1 MANPNIAAIG
11 ELYGATLG
19 FRVSSA
25 QPVFASSGGLTIN
38 NNSTTSTTS
47 ITTPTQYSNRILIC
61 QVSSW
66 DSSYANNSGNTM
78 TYNGVSMTRINN
90 TSGDH
95 AGAIHFYLVNPATGA
110 NDLVFNLNGST
121 SSNTT
126 WGQYAYF
133 YNINQTDPFR
143 TLTGGVKYFTDSYY
157 YSSSSMD
164 WDNDN
169 STATLRFASMPG
181 DIGLLLLV
189 GGRRSASTT
198 NFTASSASESW
209 TGSSM
214 WASGSSGNYWGHRA
228 VGSYVKIDSTSV
240 NMQANGS
247 SWYNNSN
254 SDTSTTGTAMV
265 MQPSAG
271 STVMTCPS
279 GYVIKVNSVR
289 AGNPEAAGLT
299 ATLSVSGLVASG
311 DSPSTYRNAADN
323 ADVVTASGNVQGVN
337 LSTAVTIP
345 QTGSLELLSR
355 PFWLTEGD
363 NLETLV
369 MFAQPTMQNSVIE
382 AYAAD
387 FVVTFDIIKQSS

>member
-19 FRVSSA
+19 FRVSSQ
-25 QPVFASSGGLTIN
+25 QPVFASSGSLTIT
-38 NNSTTSTTS
+38 NSSSTSTTS
-47 ITTPTQYSNRILIC
+47 ITTPTQYSNRILLC
-61 QVSSW
+61 QVTSY
-66 DSSYANNSGNTM
+66 DSSYANNAGNTM

-90 TSGDH
+90 GSSNHSGW
-95 AGAIHFYLVNPATGA
+95 IHYYLVNPTTGA

-121 SSNTT
+121 SSNST
-126 WGQYAYF
+126 WGAYAYF

-143 TLTGGVKYFTDSYY
+143 TLTGGVKYFQESIYRSKTSE
-157 YSSSSMD
+157 D
-164 WDNDN
+164 WDNDDD
-169 STATLRFASMPG
+169 TDTKRFASMPG
-181 DIGLLLLV
+181 DIGIMM
-189 GGRRSASTT
+189 GGGARRVASTIS
-198 NFTASSASESW
+198 FDA
-209 TGSSM
+209 GSSSGSM
-214 WASGSSGNYWGHRA
+214 WSSGSSGDYWSHRA
-228 VGSYVKIDSTSV
+228 TGMYAKITSTNT
-240 NMQANGS
+240 NMSMSGS
-247 SWYNNSN
+247 SWYNNSS
-254 SDTSTTGTAMV
+254 SDTTFNGTAMV

-271 STVMTCPS
+271 SSIMTCPS

-289 AGNPEAAGLT
+289 AGNPEADGLT

-311 DSPSTYRNAADN
+311 DSPATYRNAAGN

-387 FVVTFDIIKQSS
+387 FVVTFDVIKQS

>member
-66 DSSYANNSGNTM
+66 DSSYANNSGYTM
-78 TYNGVSMTRINN
+78 TYNGVAMTRINY

-198 NFTASSASESW
+198 NFSASSASETW
-209 TGSSM
+209 TGSST
-214 WASGSSGNYWGHRA
+214 
-228 VGSYVKIDSTSV
+228 VSYTHLTLPTS
-240 NMQANGS
+240 
-247 SWYNNSN
+247 
-254 SDTSTTGTAMV
+254 D
-265 MQPSAG
+265 
-271 STVMTCPS
+271 
-279 GYVIKVNSVR
+279 
-289 AGNPEAAGLT
+289 
-299 ATLSVSGLVASG
+299 
-311 DSPSTYRNAADN
+311 
-323 ADVVTASGNVQGVN
+323 
-337 LSTAVTIP
+337 
-345 QTGSLELLSR
+345 LE
-355 PFWLTEGD
+355 
-363 NLETLV
+363 
-369 MFAQPTMQNSVIE
+369 
-382 AYAAD
+382 
-387 FVVTFDIIKQSS
+387 

>member
-1 MANPNIAAIG
+1 
-11 ELYGATLG
+11 
-19 FRVSSA
+19 
-25 QPVFASSGGLTIN
+25 
-38 NNSTTSTTS
+38 
-47 ITTPTQYSNRILIC
+47 
-61 QVSSW
+61 
-66 DSSYANNSGNTM
+66 
-78 TYNGVSMTRINN
+78 
-90 TSGDH
+90 
-95 AGAIHFYLVNPATGA
+95 
-110 NDLVFNLNGST
+110 
-121 SSNTT
+121 
-126 WGQYAYF
+126 
-133 YNINQTDPFR
+133 
-143 TLTGGVKYFTDSYY
+143 
-157 YSSSSMD
+157 MD

-247 SWYNNSN
+247 SWYNNHN
-254 SDTSTTGTAMV
+254 TDTSTTGTAMV